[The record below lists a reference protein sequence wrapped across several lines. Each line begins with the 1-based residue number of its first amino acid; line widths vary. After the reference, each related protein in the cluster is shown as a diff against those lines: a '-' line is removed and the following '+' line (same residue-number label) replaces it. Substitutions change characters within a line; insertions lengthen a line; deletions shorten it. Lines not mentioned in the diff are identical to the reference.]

1 MPERFLP
8 PGPRAMVRG
17 SWLVVYVGIALAAF
31 LMLRY
36 QPDSLEDGLGAR
48 VAFAACSAG
57 AVVASV
63 AALALVSYRWRIE
76 WVASAMTLGAVAT
89 YCGLEWWLVG
99 SLGGSHS
106 GSAVILTVVCAS
118 LLARIGALWALHI
131 ETLHWR
137 GVRAA

>member
-1 MPERFLP
+1 MPERYLP
-8 PGPRAMVRG
+8 PGPRAMVRA
-17 SWLVVYVGIALAAF
+17 SWLVVYVGIAVAAF

-36 QPDSLEDGLGAR
+36 QPDSLEDGLGAT
-48 VAFAACSAG
+48 VAFVACTAG
-57 AVVASV
+57 AIVASV
-63 AALALVSYRWRIE
+63 AAMALVAYRWRVE
-76 WVASAMTLGAVAT
+76 WIASALTLGAVAT

-106 GSAVILTVVCAS
+106 GSAVILTVVCAT

-131 ETLHWR
+131 DSLRYR